1 VHAGFLPVPRF
12 ESVNMADKTNVP
24 EAAPVA
30 PVGKRGRLG
39 TFRALHNRDYRYL
52 WLGQLGHAAALW
64 MEQVL
69 RPVLM
74 LFLTGSAVQVGGI
87 VSARMVPQLTLG
99 LLAGAMADRYNKRR
113 ILIVTQTITMIMHLV
128 LGLLFI
134 SGRIEVWHIY
144 ATAVVSG
151 SSNAFTQPARQS
163 IVPRLVPRKDLLN
176 ALALNTAAMNVMRIG
191 GASLAGLLLVFFD
204 FGEVYL
210 LNAAIYV
217 GVMWTTFKLHV
228 PEARPM
234 EENRGPFDEAIP
246 PRRRRRARSSSLFKD
261 LIEGFRYMRENP
273 TVLWLILI
281 ALILFVFGQ
290 PYQQVFI
297 PLIAL
302 EVLHADRSLVGILI
316 AVTGVGALAGS
327 LTVASLEHIPRR
339 GIVMVGALAVFALSL
354 IGLAQSPWLWLSM
367 LMLIIAGATTVTYL
381 SLNNALL
388 LERTPEDLHG
398 RVLSFMSLDRGLM
411 SVGALLA
418 GVLAEVFGAA
428 FGLTIMAGIAG
439 TLAVL
444 ALLFIPA
451 IRRMD

>member
-1 VHAGFLPVPRF
+1 
-12 ESVNMADKTNVP
+12 
-24 EAAPVA
+24 
-30 PVGKRGRLG
+30 
-39 TFRALHNRDYRYL
+39 
-52 WLGQLGHAAALW
+52 
-64 MEQVL
+64 
-69 RPVLM
+69 
-74 LFLTGSAVQVGGI
+74 
-87 VSARMVPQLTLG
+87 
-99 LLAGAMADRYNKRR
+99 MADRYNKRR

>member
-1 VHAGFLPVPRF
+1 
-12 ESVNMADKTNVP
+12 
-24 EAAPVA
+24 
-30 PVGKRGRLG
+30 
-39 TFRALHNRDYRYL
+39 
-52 WLGQLGHAAALW
+52 
-64 MEQVL
+64 
-69 RPVLM
+69 
-74 LFLTGSAVQVGGI
+74 
-87 VSARMVPQLTLG
+87 
-99 LLAGAMADRYNKRR
+99 
-113 ILIVTQTITMIMHLV
+113 
-128 LGLLFI
+128 
-134 SGRIEVWHIY
+134 
-144 ATAVVSG
+144 
-151 SSNAFTQPARQS
+151 
-163 IVPRLVPRKDLLN
+163 
-176 ALALNTAAMNVMRIG
+176 
-191 GASLAGLLLVFFD
+191 
-204 FGEVYL
+204 
-210 LNAAIYV
+210 
-217 GVMWTTFKLHV
+217 
-228 PEARPM
+228 
-234 EENRGPFDEAIP
+234 
-246 PRRRRRARSSSLFKD
+246 
-261 LIEGFRYMRENP
+261 MRENP